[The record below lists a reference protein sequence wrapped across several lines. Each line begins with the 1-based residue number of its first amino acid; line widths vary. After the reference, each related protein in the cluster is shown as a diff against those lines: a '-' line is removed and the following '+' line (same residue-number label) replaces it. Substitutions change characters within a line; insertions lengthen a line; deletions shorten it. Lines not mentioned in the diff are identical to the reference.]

1 MREVSR
7 SSRLGSTKSITI
19 AYSFLVR
26 NERKHY
32 WTVAQ
37 LVEHL
42 RPYAEIVSGSS
53 PLGPTKILKKNTR
66 GSMTR
71 EEIENKVKLIINEE
85 LDLNK
90 EINSDTDLA
99 NDLGVDSLDRIYI
112 IMKLEDEFDI
122 DILDQD
128 AEKFTKFGDIIN
140 YLENHSK

>member
-1 MREVSR
+1 
-7 SSRLGSTKSITI
+7 
-19 AYSFLVR
+19 
-26 NERKHY
+26 
-32 WTVAQ
+32 
-37 LVEHL
+37 
-42 RPYAEIVSGSS
+42 
-53 PLGPTKILKKNTR
+53 
-66 GSMTR
+66 MTR